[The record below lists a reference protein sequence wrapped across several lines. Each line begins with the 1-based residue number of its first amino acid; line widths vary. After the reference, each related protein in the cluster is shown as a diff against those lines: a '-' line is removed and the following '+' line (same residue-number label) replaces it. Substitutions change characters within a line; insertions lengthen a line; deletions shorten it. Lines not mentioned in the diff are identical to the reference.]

1 MEAMLATKPRS
12 RNLAIPMLDFGK
24 TEGTSTAMRFD
35 LTDMRL
41 FLTVVERGSLT
52 EGARAMHLA
61 LASVSERIAGMEN
74 ALGAPLLER
83 NRRGVRATPAGV
95 ALVRHARSILGQ
107 VEQMRGELR
116 TYATGL
122 KGRIRLLSNTA
133 ALAAFLPPQLI
144 RFLAAYPDLSIDL
157 EERPS
162 SDIVQALAEGR
173 ADLGLVADIADL
185 ARLQTHLIARDQLV
199 VVASHSHRVAM
210 EASVAFADILD
221 EAFVGLAD
229 AALETHLAE
238 RASRLGRQLHY
249 RIQIRSVEHVGML
262 VEAGIG
268 MAILSEA
275 SARTL
280 RGRRLAILPL
290 SEPWAARR
298 LHLCARDFAALTP
311 HAELLA
317 KQLIEGAGEWLRTAS
332 PHDARG

>member
-199 VVASHSHRVAM
+199 VVASRSHRVAM

-317 KQLIEGAGEWLRTAS
+317 RQLIEGADEWLRTAS

>member
-1 MEAMLATKPRS
+1 
-12 RNLAIPMLDFGK
+12 
-24 TEGTSTAMRFD
+24 MRFD

-41 FLTVVERGSLT
+41 FLTVVECGSLT
-52 EGARAMHLA
+52 QGAQAMHLA
-61 LASVSERIAGMEN
+61 LASVSERIAGMET

-83 NRRGVRATPAGV
+83 NRRGVRATAAGE

-116 TYATGL
+116 AYATGL

-133 ALAAFLPPQLI
+133 ALAAFLPPQLS

-162 SDIVQALAEGR
+162 SHIVQALAEGR
-173 ADLGLVADIADL
+173 ADLGIVADITDL
-185 ARLQTHLIARDQLV
+185 ANLQTHLIAQDQLV
-199 VVASHSHRVAM
+199 VVASRSHRAASQ
-210 EASVAFADILD
+210 ASVAFTDILD

-229 AALETHLAE
+229 TALESHLAE
-238 RASRLGRQLHY
+238 RASRLGRQLYY
-249 RIQIRSVEHVGML
+249 RIHMRSVEHVGML

-268 MAILSEA
+268 ISILSNA

-280 RGRRLAILPL
+280 RRQSLAILPL

-311 HAELLA
+311 HADLLA
-317 KQLIEGAGEWLRTAS
+317 QQLIEGADQWLRTAS
-332 PHDARG
+332 TSP